1 MANGGIDADA
11 ARGAG
16 ARNDYLCG
24 ITPAFRRQRL
34 AELLATTAGDLRE
47 YAPLFAELQRSRCR
61 TTLGSAS
68 RIEQDRNLFEQ
79 ITEL

>member
-1 MANGGIDADA
+1 MRRRA
-11 ARGAG
+11 AASHRWSLDLPSPKG
-16 ARNDYLCG
+16 LS
-24 ITPAFRRQRL
+24 L
-34 AELLATTAGDLRE
+34 AALLATTAGDLRE
-47 YAPLFAELQRSRCR
+47 FAPLFAELQRSRCR